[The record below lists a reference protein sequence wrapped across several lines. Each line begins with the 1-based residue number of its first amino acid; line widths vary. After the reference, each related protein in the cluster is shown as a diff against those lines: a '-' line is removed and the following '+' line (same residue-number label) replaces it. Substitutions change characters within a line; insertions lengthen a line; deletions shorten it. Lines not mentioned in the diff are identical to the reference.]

1 NKKDRL
7 LWMHCASL
15 GEFEQGRP
23 IIEKLKSQQPQLKIL
38 LTFFSPSGYEIRKN
52 YEQADYVFYLPMD
65 TRKNAR
71 HFLEIA
77 QPDIAIFV
85 KYEFWYHYL
94 HELKRQRIPAYL
106 ISAIFHSR
114 QPFFSS
120 FYGKFFQSILHCFQF
135 LFVQNKNSAK
145 LLQSIDIQHFEVV
158 GDTRVDRVLQVAK
171 TVRTFSKIE
180 QFKGYAPLL
189 ICGSTWP
196 PDEAILCPYINQDQS
211 NWKYIF
217 APHDISEN
225 HLQQLEAELQVS
237 YQRYSNFQANP
248 STKVLIIDNIG
259 LLSQIYQYGKVA
271 YIGGDFGTGIHN
283 TLEPAAFS
291 LPVLFGSKYEK
302 FEEAVS
308 LVNQK
313 GAFVVSNFSEFEY
326 HFQAL
331 QEEKTYQNASM
342 QVKAYL
348 RANGGAT
355 ERILKLIC

>member
-1 NKKDRL
+1 MRLLYSLAIHTYHFLIWLTSFFNEKAKLWMAGRKDIFQKLEQEINKKDRL

-65 TRKNAR
+65 TRKNASR
-71 HFLEIA
+71 FVKTV

-94 HELKRQRIPAYL
+94 HELKRQQTPAYL
-106 ISAIFHSR
+106 ISAIFHPK

-180 QFKGYAPLL
+180 Q
-189 ICGSTWP
+189 
-196 PDEAILCPYINQDQS
+196 
-211 NWKYIF
+211 
-217 APHDISEN
+217 
-225 HLQQLEAELQVS
+225 
-237 YQRYSNFQANP
+237 
-248 STKVLIIDNIG
+248 
-259 LLSQIYQYGKVA
+259 
-271 YIGGDFGTGIHN
+271 
-283 TLEPAAFS
+283 
-291 LPVLFGSKYEK
+291 
-302 FEEAVS
+302 
-308 LVNQK
+308 
-313 GAFVVSNFSEFEY
+313 
-326 HFQAL
+326 
-331 QEEKTYQNASM
+331 
-342 QVKAYL
+342 
-348 RANGGAT
+348 
-355 ERILKLIC
+355 